1 MKTPRRG
8 GPLRPPVLTEL
19 FLGTKCSGFAP
30 YPVLAFTEHAT
41 PLGTLLCIRCIRLP
55 QVFELLITT
64 AFLRHVEFIETS
76 NALDAYLERSH
87 SVDLQRIRIS

>member
-30 YPVLAFTEHAT
+30 YPLSASTEHAV